1 MSCCAAL
8 AGPSACREGQEG
20 SGTAAAASDARSVR
34 LADGRELRLAGLAY
48 LAPARADDADIAR
61 IAERALDGLVR
72 GQAVTWHAPN
82 AVPDRYRR
90 IAAYIFVNHAETPVQ
105 YNLLAKGLALV
116 GGESGGEGCRTALL
130 RQEQAARAAQLGLW
144 KGSGYALAAADGARL
159 RANAGRFAVAE
170 GQVVSVRQSGGT
182 IYVNFGRRWS
192 EALTVTIARRLEGAF
207 AAAGLAPRTF
217 EGRRLRVRGTIEVR
231 NGPVIAAAG
240 PEQIEFAEP

>member
-1 MSCCAAL
+1 M
-8 AGPSACREGQEG
+8 
-20 SGTAAAASDARSVR
+20 RSVR

-48 LAPARADDADIAR
+48 LAPARAEDADIAR
-61 IAERALDGLVR
+61 QAERALDDLVR
-72 GQAVTWHAPN
+72 GQVVTWHAPN

-116 GGESGGEGCRTALL
+116 GGESGGAGCRTALL
-130 RQEQAARAAQLGLW
+130 RQEQAARAARLGLW
-144 KGSGYALAAADGARL
+144 KGSGYALAAADGAGL